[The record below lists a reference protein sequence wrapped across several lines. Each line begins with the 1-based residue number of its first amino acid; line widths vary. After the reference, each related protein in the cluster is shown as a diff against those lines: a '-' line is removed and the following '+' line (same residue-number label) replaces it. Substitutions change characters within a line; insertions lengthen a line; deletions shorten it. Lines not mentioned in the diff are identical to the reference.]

1 METIKNQCK
10 QNNGFTTADLAVA
23 VVILMIFVS
32 LIATAFYNYYMSV
45 TQKNRSAM
53 ATNCAI
59 DVIEQTKKMNYEE
72 VTQESINRLI
82 ENLKNGIEI
91 ESGNTIFIPQPYEV
105 TAQVE
110 KYNETQNNTTKQD
123 LIKRLTVTVQYV
135 AGNKMETIE
144 MSKLITK

>member
-1 METIKNQCK
+1 MKTVKHRWKGNK
-10 QNNGFTTADLAVA
+10 GFTTADLAVA

-32 LIATAFYNYYMSV
+32 LIATAFYHYYMSV

-72 VTQESINRLI
+72 VTQESINQLI
-82 ENLKNGIEI
+82 ENLKKGIEI
-91 ESGNTIFIPQPYEV
+91 ESGNTIFIPEPYEV
-105 TAQVE
+105 TAQLE
-110 KYNETQNNTTKQD
+110 KYNETQGNTAKQD

-135 AGNKMETIE
+135 AGNKTETIQ